1 MGESSMI
8 GIRCHL
14 CRDRFSWDIVKN
26 GYPTHCLN
34 CKQFIGISPDAPE
47 VASPHIS
54 TQQRRGNTDAIYR
67 DMENKSIA
75 RAEMAAAETGQT
87 MAEVS
92 HLKMTDMKDSQ
103 REGDV
108 AFSNNIGKENQVQQ
122 AMQRSPRGAVGFGNN
137 AAAIAA
143 SAGTRQGPLP
153 NAGTNFIHGVGGL
166 RDKHSS
172 KYHAPVSSMP
182 GNNIR
187 TR

>member
-1 MGESSMI
+1 MI

-14 CRDRFSWDIVKN
+14 CRERFSWDIMK
-26 GYPTHCLN
+26 GYPTHCEC
-34 CKQFIGISPDAPE
+34 CKKFIGIPEDAPE
-47 VASPHIS
+47 IATPYIS
-54 TQQRRGNTDAIYR
+54 TPQKRGRTDAIYR
-67 DMENKSIA
+67 DMENKSVA
-75 RAEMAAAETGQT
+75 RAEMAATETGQT

-92 HLKMTDMKDSQ
+92 HLKMTDMKDNLK
-103 REGDV
+103 EGDQ
-108 AFSNNIGKENQVQQ
+108 AFSNNLQSNPVQQ
-122 AMQRSPRGAVGFGNN
+122 AMNQAPEHTGFGHN

-153 NAGTNFIHGVGGL
+153 NAGTNFIHGMGGL

-182 GNNIR
+182 GHGTR